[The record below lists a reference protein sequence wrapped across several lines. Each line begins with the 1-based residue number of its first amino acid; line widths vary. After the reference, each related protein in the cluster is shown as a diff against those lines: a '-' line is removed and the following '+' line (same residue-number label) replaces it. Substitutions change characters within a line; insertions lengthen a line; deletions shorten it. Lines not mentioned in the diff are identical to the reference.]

1 MPPGGVHAL
10 PGTLGGEKAD
20 RPKDRIRLEHPIP
33 YLLGGI
39 EAERLKL
46 SEREETGDMIDIGVG
61 EEDGLDRG
69 AAGSAVRMEAIE

>member
-10 PGTLGGEKAD
+10 PGALGGEKAD

-39 EAERLKL
+39 EAERLEL
-46 SEREETGDMIDIGVG
+46 SQGKEPGDMIDVGVG
-61 EEDGLDRG
+61 EENGLDRG